1 MLKISNL
8 PVLLVLL
15 LIAACQGQDAD
26 TDTAPA
32 AEVSQSETTE
42 TAEMVEMVG
51 YFTAQRGGFAALE
64 LDQEAIATIA
74 DGVQKGF
81 DRN

>member
-26 TDTAPA
+26 TAPA
-32 AEVSQSETTE
+32 AEVSEPE
-42 TAEMVEMVG
+42 TAEMAE
-51 YFTAQRGGFAALE
+51 TTR
-64 LDQEAIATIA
+64 
-74 DGVQKGF
+74 
-81 DRN
+81 